1 MKNKIF
7 DTRSQIA
14 TLGSEGFRASS
25 FAFTKFISIL
35 TLSLI
40 LSACQKNSAEEN
52 NSPSESSNQTYNAPA
67 DNPNILPSHTE
78 LGVTDTNCMNNNSY
92 DACLFFKNPVVA
104 HGSAFTE
111 RFHFGQSFD
120 EQYIGVKFNFID
132 GRTPAQLKNSSIRL
146 FSSTNNI
153 DLSQLSN
160 LKISYANDTNHA
172 LSHLSVFM
180 WLSHLE
186 SEMKK
191 RTGAFFASGKNIPV
205 DVYNEKIQDN
215 AYWDGNQI
223 ILGAAT
229 NAGKPIQEMAL
240 SSEIYLHEMGHAN
253 LQFAVG
259 RFLSDKNSGQQPGTC
274 SSKLG
279 CISAINE
286 GQADMHA
293 LFIFSQNTALGETY
307 ANSLNGIK
315 QNGIPRNV
323 NQVHKW
329 TVANFY
335 QLSAGEVHGMGTAYA
350 SILWE
355 MYRHPDMNPADFER
369 MFSSH
374 LLKLTESTR
383 FSEARDIFLA
393 EDLAHF
399 QGKYQTLI
407 QSVFTAK
414 GI

>member
-1 MKNKIF
+1 MAKNRFHPYK
-7 DTRSQIA
+7 SQIVSIISDLFFRTSPAILMFIFA
-14 TLGSEGFRASS
+14 TSLISCQKKNSEEASS
-25 FAFTKFISIL
+25 
-35 TLSLI
+35 
-40 LSACQKNSAEEN
+40 NSNTEQ
-52 NSPSESSNQTYNAPA
+52 SSSNAPA
-67 DNPNILPSHTE
+67 DNPNILPSQTE
-78 LGVTDTNCMNNNSY
+78 LGVTDSNCMNDNTY

-104 HGSAFTE
+104 HGSAFNE
-111 RFHFGQSFD
+111 RFHFGQNFD
-120 EQYIGVKFNFID
+120 EQYIGIKMNFA
-132 GRTPAQLKNSSIRL
+132 GGQTPAQLKNSSIRL
-146 FSSTNNI
+146 FSSSNNI
-153 DLSQLSN
+153 DLSKQA
-160 LKISYANDTNHA
+160 LKISYANDNNHI

-191 RTGAFFASGKNIPV
+191 RTGAFFATGKNIPV

-223 ILGAAT
+223 ILGVAT
-229 NAGKPIQEMAL
+229 NGGKPQHEMAL

-253 LQFAVG
+253 LQFAVS
-259 RFLSDKNSGQQPGTC
+259 RFLSDKNGGQQPGTC
-274 SSKLG
+274 ASKIG

-323 NQVHKW
+323 SQVRKW

-335 QLSAGEVHGMGTAYA
+335 QLSAGEIHGMGTAYA

-355 MYRHPDMNPADFER
+355 LYRHPDMNPADFEK
-369 MFSSH
+369 MFTSH
-374 LLKLTESTR
+374 LQKLTESTR
-383 FSEARDIFLA
+383 FTEARDIFLA

-399 QGKYQTLI
+399 QGKYQNLI

-414 GI
+414 GL

>member
-1 MKNKIF
+1 MKNTNLLIQ
-7 DTRSQIA
+7 SQMT
-14 TLGSEGFRASS
+14 TLDPEGFSGIISTLA
-25 FAFTKFISIL
+25 KFISIL

-40 LSACQKNSAEEN
+40 LTSCQKNTAEEN
-52 NSPSESSNQTYNAPA
+52 NSPSENNSQTTSAPA
-67 DNPNILPSHTE
+67 DNPNILPSRTE
-78 LGVTDTNCMNNNSY
+78 LGVTDSNCMNNNSY

-104 HGSAFTE
+104 HGSAFSE
-111 RFHFGQSFD
+111 RFHFGQTFD
-120 EQYIGVKFNFID
+120 EQYIGVKFNFIN

-153 DLSQLSN
+153 DLSQLPS
-160 LKISYANDTNHA
+160 LKFNYANDTNHA

-191 RTGAFFASGKNIPV
+191 RTGAFFATGKNIPV

-229 NAGKPIQEMAL
+229 NAGKPIHEMAL

-259 RFLSDKNSGQQPGTC
+259 RFLSDKNAGQQLGTC
-274 SSKLG
+274 SSKFG

-323 NQVHKW
+323 NQVRKW

-355 MYRHPDMNPADFER
+355 MYRHPDMNPADFEK

-407 QSVFTAK
+407 QSVFTTK